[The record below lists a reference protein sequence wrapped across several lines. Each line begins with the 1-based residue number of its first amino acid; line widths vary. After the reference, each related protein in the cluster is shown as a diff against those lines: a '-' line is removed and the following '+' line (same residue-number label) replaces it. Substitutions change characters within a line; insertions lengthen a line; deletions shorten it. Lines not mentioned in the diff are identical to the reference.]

1 MSVKLTQTVRGT
13 SSSSPTTGWSPSL
26 TTVDVREIR
35 ELTETEKNRELTMDK
50 DRELTM
56 GLSLAAGPEPTKSV

>member
-13 SSSSPTTGWSPSL
+13 SSSSPVTGWSPSL
-26 TTVDVREIR
+26 TTVDVRKIR
-35 ELTETEKNRELTMDK
+35 ELTEAEQ

-56 GLSLAAGPEPTKSV
+56 GLSLAAGPEHTKSV